1 MLTVYREDGADG
13 DIEVKYRTID
23 KTAFDGKD
31 FTAPAG
37 GEGVIHFKSGETTKD
52 IRIPI
57 IDDMSASG
65 TEEFFEVELFE
76 LSSEGAK
83 LGSIPRTTV
92 TIANDDEYQQIIDNM
107 IALTNKQLEELSL
120 YQTSYIKQ
128 IKDAMLING
137 GNLEHAKFSDYAMH
151 FLTFGLKMFFASCPP
166 PGKAHDWPCFVVSLF
181 YIGVM
186 VLIIR

>member
-1 MLTVYREDGADG
+1 MFREDGADG

-23 KTAFDGKD
+23 KTAYDGKD
-31 FTAPAG
+31 FTG
-37 GEGVIHFKSGETTKD
+37 GEGTIYFKSGETTKD
-52 IRIPI
+52 IKIPI

-65 TEEFFEVELFE
+65 TEEFFEVELFA
-76 LSSEGAK
+76 LSNEGCKFGA
-83 LGSIPRTTV
+83 IPRTTV
-92 TIANDDEYQQIIDNM
+92 TIANDEEYQQIIDNM

-120 YQTSYIKQ
+120 YQTSWVKQ
-128 IKDAMLING
+128 IKDAMLVNG

-166 PGKAHDWPCFVVSLF
+166 PGKAHGWPCFVVSLF